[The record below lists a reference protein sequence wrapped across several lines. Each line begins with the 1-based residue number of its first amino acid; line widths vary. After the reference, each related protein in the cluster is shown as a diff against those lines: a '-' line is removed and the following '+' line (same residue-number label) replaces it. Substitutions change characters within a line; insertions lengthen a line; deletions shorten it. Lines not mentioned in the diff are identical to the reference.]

1 MRMIGGVIT
10 KKKLIKQK
18 QKVNWNLQLIFGLI
32 ACLVILTIVFLP
44 PSLIIF
50 VLFSK
55 WPKNRFTLKEII
67 VDDLCLIIINN
78 LTTNKKQSTIQTKID
93 FIFFVRLSAREWY
106 YENISFSLFFAFFLF
121 LGSLTNIITK
131 WKTTTNEQ
139 KKFN

>member
-106 YENISFSLFFAFFLF
+106 YENISFSLFIFFLF